1 MSRIVIVI
9 LIYRCHKPIDLTLQN
24 QLILRMH
31 VVPGGALVAPVGC
44 SADVFSQPVARVNK
58 LSGCK

>member
-1 MSRIVIVI
+1 MSKIVVV
-9 LIYRCHKPIDLTLQN
+9 LLMYRHHKPIDLTLQN
-24 QLILRMH
+24 QLILQMH
-31 VVPGGALVAPVGC
+31 LVLGGALVAPVGC